1 MDQVKLRC
9 MLGQLGRSLGPYSKN
24 KFFKK
29 GIGKNPKARVNQ
41 QVTKENF
48 FRISPSARS
57 PVRAAE
63 KFSKEFSMFF
73 LRKNIGLKIKCRS
86 FKYLR
91 YLNLR
96 DFIFSAKVFK
106 KTDGT
111 SETTREAVSSFNFSD
126 YEKHKPKHIKNIDP
140 LFLQWFIG
148 FFEGD
153 GSFIARH
160 STGSNGEPLLRINF
174 EITQSIRNVKLL
186 RWIRKELGFGK
197 VIIFEKDDLTY
208 ARWFT
213 SERKHVLA
221 LLALFNGNF
230 ILPKRQEQF
239 ESIISQLNSVWNC
252 NFEIKPW
259 KSQLTLDNAWL
270 GGFSDADAGFFTNI
284 QNNFKGHRKSP
295 DEFYYRLLTKFFVT
309 QDGDDSF
316 LKTIQQLVGDTS
328 KIYQISSGNNNTKKY
343 NRLEIS
349 SIDATEKLINYF
361 VRFPLKGERR
371 ISFLRWA
378 RVYGYKKRGLR
389 LNESSA
395 SKLVRLINN
404 LLPEDS
410 PLENFVVTTKH
421 VLEYF
426 DQDEI

>member
-1 MDQVKLRC
+1 
-9 MLGQLGRSLGPYSKN
+9 MLGQLGKRLGPYSQN
-24 KFFKK
+24 KFLKK
-29 GIGKNPKARVNQ
+29 GIGKTKLPKARVNQ
-41 QVTKENF
+41 QVT
-48 FRISPSARS
+48 
-57 PVRAAE
+57 
-63 KFSKEFSMFF
+63 
-73 LRKNIGLKIKCRS
+73 
-86 FKYLR
+86 
-91 YLNLR
+91 
-96 DFIFSAKVFK
+96 KVFK

-111 SETTREAVSSFNFSD
+111 SETTREAVSCFNFSD

-153 GSFIARH
+153 GSFMARP

-186 RWIRKELGFGK
+186 KWIRKELGFGK
-197 VIIFEKDDLTY
+197 VIIFEKDDFTY

-213 SERKHVLA
+213 SERKHVLT

-252 NFEIKPW
+252 NFEIKSW
-259 KSQLTLDNAWL
+259 QSQLTLDNAWL

-295 DEFYYRLLTKFFVT
+295 DEFYYRLLTKFFIT

-349 SIDATEKLINYF
+349 SIDGTEKLINYF
-361 VRFPLKGERR
+361 VRFPLKGERH

-395 SKLVRLINN
+395 SKLAHLINN

-410 PLENFVVTTKH
+410 PLENFPVTTKH

>member
-9 MLGQLGRSLGPYSKN
+9 MLGQLGRSLGPYSQI
-24 KFFKK
+24 KK
-29 GIGKNPKARVNQ
+29 GYMFLTKRWVLRGIGKNPKARVNQ
-41 QVTKENF
+41 QVTK
-48 FRISPSARS
+48 
-57 PVRAAE
+57 V
-63 KFSKEFSMFF
+63 FS
-73 LRKNIGLKIKCRS
+73 
-86 FKYLR
+86 
-91 YLNLR
+91 
-96 DFIFSAKVFK
+96 

-111 SETTREAVSSFNFSD
+111 SETIREAASSFNFTD
-126 YEKHKPKHIKNIDP
+126 YVKYKPQHIKNIEP

-153 GSFIARH
+153 GYFNARPT
-160 STGSNGEPLLRINF
+160 TGKNGEPLLRIDF

-186 RWIRKELGFGK
+186 KWIRKKLGFGK
-197 VIIFEKDDLTY
+197 VIIYEKDGFSY

-213 SERKHVLA
+213 SERKHVFA
-221 LLALFNGNF
+221 LLFLFNGNF
-230 ILPKRQEQF
+230 VLPKRQKQF
-239 ESIISQLNSVWNC
+239 ESIISQINSVWNG

-259 KSQLTLDNAWL
+259 QSQITLDNAWL
-270 GGFSDADAGFFTNI
+270 AGFSDADAGFFTNI

-295 DEFYYRLLTKFFVT
+295 DEFYYRLLTKFCIT

-316 LKTIQQLVGDTS
+316 LKKIQQLVGDTS
-328 KIYQISSGNNNTKKY
+328 KLYKISAGNNRTKKY

-349 SIDATEKLINYF
+349 SVDCTEKLINYF

-371 ISFLRWA
+371 IHFLRWA

-389 LNESSA
+389 LNPSSA
-395 SKLVRLINN
+395 SKLARLINN

-410 PLENFVVTTKH
+410 ALENYPVTTKH

-426 DQDEI
+426 PESVD